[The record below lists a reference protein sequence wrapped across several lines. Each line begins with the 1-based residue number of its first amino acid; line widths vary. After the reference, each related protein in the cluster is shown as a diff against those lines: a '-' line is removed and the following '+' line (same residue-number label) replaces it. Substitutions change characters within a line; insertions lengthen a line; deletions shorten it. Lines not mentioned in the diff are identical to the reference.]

1 MQADIAD
8 ALIARGNTARAA
20 LVLQR
25 QARLFMR
32 EGWWDLAAAVLQRLL
47 HCQKL
52 LMQVSSLICC
62 WLPMNPCSQHWWTLP
77 IATSLMVAY
86 DSVLSALLM
95 APHNSMLNDGSL

>member
-20 LVLQR
+20 MVLQR

-32 EGWWDLAAAVLQRLL
+32 EGWWHLAAAVLQRLL

-52 LMQVSSLICC
+52 LMRVSSL
-62 WLPMNPCSQHWWTLP
+62 LCSGVLITQC
-77 IATSLMVAY
+77 SL
-86 DSVLSALLM
+86 
-95 APHNSMLNDGSL
+95 HC